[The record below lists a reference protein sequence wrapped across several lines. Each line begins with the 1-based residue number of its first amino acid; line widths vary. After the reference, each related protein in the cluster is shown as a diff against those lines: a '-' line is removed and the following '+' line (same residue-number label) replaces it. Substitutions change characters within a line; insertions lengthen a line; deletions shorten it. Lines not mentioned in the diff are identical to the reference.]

1 MSEDSPLLSADSFG
15 SEIFQLRLADQLP
28 PGY

>member
-15 SEIFQLRLADQLP
+15 SEIFQLRLAD
-28 PGY
+28 